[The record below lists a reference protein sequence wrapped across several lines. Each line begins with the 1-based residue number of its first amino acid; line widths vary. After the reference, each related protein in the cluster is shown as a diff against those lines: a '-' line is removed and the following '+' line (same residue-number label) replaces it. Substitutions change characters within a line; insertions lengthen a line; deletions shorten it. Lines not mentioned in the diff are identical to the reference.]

1 LTWINAV
8 DMPAIMLILSNEE
21 IESFLSIAT
30 CIEALEKAYKSW
42 DKGTAINRPRTDLV
56 LPSPNESGVYAF
68 KSMEA
73 GLVDPPI
80 VAMRINSDIIRWRQQ
95 GGRVL
100 KTKVPAASGGKY
112 VGLVMLFSTENGEPL
127 AIFPDGVVQR
137 MRVASSSAIAAR
149 CLAREDASNLA
160 LFGSGWQAGSHL
172 PALCAVRNIKKVN
185 VYSPTKSNRDAFV
198 KEMQPKITAEVWP
211 VESPE
216 EAVRD
221 ADIIATTT
229 NSLTRVVNP
238 DWVRPGMHL
247 TCVRVPELGDE
258 TIRKVDRL
266 VIHSHKHAPE
276 NYVAGFGDDGIPA
289 HDAIDI
295 IKKGPGQAAGSLVE
309 HPFWLA
315 APELRELVSGKVPG
329 RATAEETTCF
339 LNNLG
344 IGLQFAA
351 VGAAVY
357 AEAKRRGAGHEIP
370 TDWFLET
377 VHP

>member
-1 LTWINAV
+1 
-8 DMPAIMLILSNEE
+8 MLILSNEE
-21 IESFLSIAT
+21 IESFLSIST
-30 CIEALEKAYKSW
+30 CIDALEKAYRSW
-42 DKGTAINRPRTDLV
+42 DDGRAINRPRTDLV

-100 KTKVPAASGGKY
+100 KTKIPAASGDKY

-149 CLAREDASNLA
+149 LLARQDASTLA

-172 PALCAVRNIKKVN
+172 PAMCAVRNIKKVN
-185 VYSPTKSNRDAFV
+185 IYSPTRSNREAFAR
-198 KEMQPKITAEVWP
+198 EMEQKVTAEVRP
-211 VESPE
+211 VDRAED
-216 EAVRD
+216 AVRD

-229 NSLTRVVNP
+229 NSLTRVVDP
-238 DWVRPGMHL
+238 EWVRPGMHL

-258 TIRKVDRL
+258 IIRKVDRL
-266 VIHSHKHAPE
+266 IIHSHKHAPE
-276 NYVAGFGDDGIPA
+276 NYVAGYGDDGIPA

-295 IKKGPGQAAGSLVE
+295 IKKGPGQVSGSLVE

-315 APELRELVSGKVPG
+315 APELKELVAGKVPARVTG
-329 RATAEETTCF
+329 EEITCF

-351 VGAAVY
+351 VGAAVFT
-357 AEAKRRGAGHEIP
+357 EAKARGIGHEIP
-370 TDWFLET
+370 TDWFLES

>member
-1 LTWINAV
+1 
-8 DMPAIMLILSNEE
+8 MLILSNEE
-21 IESFLSIAT
+21 IESFLSIDD
-30 CIEALEKAYKSW
+30 CIDALEKAYKSW
-42 DKGTAINRPRTDLV
+42 DRGRAINRPRTDLV
-56 LPSPNESGVYAF
+56 MPSANESGVYAF

-73 GLVDPPI
+73 GLYDPPI
-80 VAMRINSDIIRWRQQ
+80 VALRVNSDIIRWQQQ
-95 GGRVL
+95 GNRVI
-100 KTKVPAASGGKY
+100 KIKVPAAPGDKY
-112 VGLVMLFSTENGEPL
+112 VGLVMLFSTVTGEPL
-127 AIFPDGVVQR
+127 AMFPDGVVQR

-149 CLAREDASNLA
+149 HLARADASTLA
-160 LFGSGWQAGSHL
+160 IFGSGWQAGSHV
-172 PALCAVRNIKKVN
+172 PAMCAVRKIKTVN
-185 VYSPTKSNRDAFV
+185 VYSPTQVNREAFV
-198 KEMQPKITAEVWP
+198 KEMRQKVSAEVRA

-216 EAVRD
+216 DAVRD
-221 ADIIATTT
+221 ADIVATTT
-229 NSLTRVVNP
+229 NSLTRVINP
-238 DWVRPGMHL
+238 DWVKPGMHL

-266 VIHSHKHAPE
+266 IIHSHKHAPD

-295 IKKGPGQAAGSLVE
+295 IKRGPGKATDSLVE

-329 RATAEETTCF
+329 RGSPEESTCF

-357 AEAKRRGAGHEIP
+357 LAAKNRKIGHEIP

>member
-1 LTWINAV
+1 
-8 DMPAIMLILSNEE
+8 MLILSNEE
-21 IESFLSIAT
+21 IDSFLSIGA

-42 DKGTAINRPRTDLV
+42 DEGKAINRPRTDLV

-73 GLVDPPI
+73 GLTDPPV

-95 GGRVL
+95 GGRLL
-100 KTKVPAASGGKY
+100 KTKIPAASGDKY

-149 CLAREDASNLA
+149 LLAREDASTLA

-172 PALCAVRNIKKVN
+172 PAMCAVRKIKKVN
-185 VYSPTKSNRDAFV
+185 VYSPTRSNCEAFV
-198 KEMQPKITAEVWP
+198 REMAQKVQAEVRP
-211 VESPE
+211 VGSPE

-221 ADIIATTT
+221 SDIVATTT
-229 NSLTRVVNP
+229 NSLTRVINP
-238 DWVRPGMHL
+238 EWVTPGMHL

-266 VIHSHKHAPE
+266 IIHSHKHAPE
-276 NYVAGFGDDGIPA
+276 NYVAGYGDDGIPA

-295 IKKGPGQAAGSLVE
+295 IKRGPKQISGSLVE

-315 APELRELVSGKVPG
+315 APELRELVAGKVAA
-329 RATAEETTCF
+329 RMAAEEITCF

-351 VGAAVY
+351 VGAAVL
-357 AEAKRRGAGHEIP
+357 AEAKARGAGHEIP
-370 TDWFLET
+370 TDWFLES

>member
-1 LTWINAV
+1 
-8 DMPAIMLILSNEE
+8 MPAAMLILSNEE
-21 IESFLSIAT
+21 IESFLSIKT
-30 CIEALEKAYKSW
+30 CIDALERAYRSW
-42 DKGTAINRPRTDLV
+42 HQGKAINRPRTDLV

-73 GLVDPPI
+73 GLTDPPI

-100 KTKVPAASGGKY
+100 KTKVPAAPGDKY

-149 CLAREDASNLA
+149 HLAREDASTLA

-172 PALCAVRNIKKVN
+172 PAMCAVRNLKRVN
-185 VYSPTKSNRDAFV
+185 VYSPTKANLDAFV
-198 KEMQPKITAEVWP
+198 KEMQRKVAAELRSA
-211 VESPE
+211 ESPE
-216 EAVRD
+216 ACARD

-229 NSLTRVVNP
+229 NSLSRVINP
-238 DWVRPGMHL
+238 DWVKPGMHV

-266 VIHSHKHAPE
+266 IIHSHKHAPE

-295 IKKGPGQAAGSLVE
+295 IKRGPGKANDSLVE

-315 APELRELVSGKVPG
+315 APELRELVAGSVAG
-329 RATAEETTCF
+329 RSTAEEITCF

-357 AEAKRRGAGHEIP
+357 QEAKAKGVGREIP
-370 TDWFLET
+370 TDWFLES